1 MFTRKTRETLK
12 ENLSAAPPC
21 VNQGSRSESA
31 AAGGV
36 RLDSAH
42 ADGHDAATAA
52 TAATAAPT
60 LDSASREIAEV
71 VFSPQAGGISVP
83 LCPAEIQKEGED
95 DEDGR
100 TLRTAMPYQP
110 YQLAN

>member
-12 ENLSAAPPC
+12 ENLSAAPPR

-42 ADGHDAATAA
+42 ADGHGAASAAAT
-52 TAATAAPT
+52 APT

-71 VFSPQAGGISVP
+71 VFSPQAGGISM
-83 LCPAEIQKEGED
+83 CPAEIQKEGED

-100 TLRTAMPYQP
+100 TLRTAMPYQ
-110 YQLAN
+110 LAN

>member
-12 ENLSAAPPC
+12 ENLSAAPPR

-42 ADGHDAATAA
+42 AAGHDAASAAA
-52 TAATAAPT
+52 TAPT

-95 DEDGR
+95 GR
-100 TLRTAMPYQP
+100 TLRTAMPYQ
-110 YQLAN
+110 LAN